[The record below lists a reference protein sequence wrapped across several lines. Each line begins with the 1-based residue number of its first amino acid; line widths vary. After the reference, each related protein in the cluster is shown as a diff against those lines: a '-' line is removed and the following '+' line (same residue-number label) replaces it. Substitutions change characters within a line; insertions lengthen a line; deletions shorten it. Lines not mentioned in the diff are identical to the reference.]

1 MAEVTFPEVKDRNVA
16 TPSRVRITK
25 AVGIEGDDIYDVE
38 AIPGTVYEEGTP
50 LNKEFFDA
58 LKRYIDAS
66 SGAGEIVGIAYG
78 GTGADNVADARTN
91 LEVYSKAEV
100 DEELDRTAGL
110 IEPHITRRVTDS
122 TDGVH
127 GFYID
132 QNYTMWID
140 PDGDGV
146 FEEMPSDIIGGGN
159 NGELEDIVMRIGSF
173 SNIGA
178 GWNTFTY
185 PTDQMLED
193 VPFILAWCENPDYE
207 VQIKNPTLTSFLYQL
222 VKPSVTTT
230 KSGSYLSTAVHSY
243 DTTSESLMIH
253 YVAISYWGD

>member
-1 MAEVTFPEVKDRNVA
+1 MAEVPFPEVKDRNVA
-16 TPSRVRITK
+16 TPSRVRLTK
-25 AVGIEGDDIYDVE
+25 AVDIEDDEVFDVE
-38 AIPGTVYEEGTP
+38 AEPGTVYEEGTP

-66 SGAGEIVGIAYG
+66 SGAGEILGIAYG
-78 GTGADNVADARTN
+78 GTGADNAADARTN

-132 QNYTMWID
+132 QDYVMWID

-146 FEEMPSDIIGGGN
+146 FEEMSTPLMVGWPADESSTYTAVATN
-159 NGELEDIVMRIGSF
+159 AGS
-173 SNIGA
+173 
-178 GWNTFTY
+178 GWNTQTY
-185 PTDQMLED
+185 PVSTLSSDLQHVTAWVNDSNYD
-193 VPFILAWCENPDYE
+193 V
-207 VQIKNPTLTSFLYQL
+207 QTLDASNGSFLYKVVDANTGEATADPVQIGYT
-222 VKPSVTTT
+222 V
-230 KSGSYLSTAVHSY
+230 ST
-243 DTTSESLMIH
+243 DGGIQ
-253 YVAISYWGD
+253 